1 MSTATR
7 FTQEYASLPV
17 ATRRSLMAVSFALR
31 FAFIGLSLSIAGVIA
46 LLTGGMDPL
55 NAAVLAVCGGGVAFA
70 SIQFVRRWSD
80 AETAQEQATAATVA
94 RTSMH
99 QPVFAGSS
107 TLQRLG

>member
-7 FTQEYASLPV
+7 FTTAVEAVPS
-17 ATRRSLMAVSFALR
+17 ATRRSLVAVSFALR

-55 NAAVLAVCGGGVAFA
+55 NAAVLAVCGGGVAYA
-70 SIQFVRRWSD
+70 SIQYVRRWSD
-80 AETAQEQATAATVA
+80 AESAQEQSAD

-99 QPVFAGSS
+99 QPVFAGNGK
-107 TLQRLG
+107 LQRQG